1 MDEEADAQGGWVTWP
16 RSYSWL
22 VAEPGVKPLLELE
35 SQSLCSEPLS
45 ISTVAAELPDP
56 TLAPGKCLWFQ
67 V

>member
-1 MDEEADAQGGWVTWP
+1 MTWP

-22 VAEPGVKPLLELE
+22 MAEPGVKPLLELE